1 MQCVYLNFYYKLFR
15 KRGPVT
21 GGGDNTV
28 KLWNFELIQ
37 PENVDEK
44 AAKAKVLS
52 LLHTRTLKLEE
63 SVLCVRV
70 SQNGKFIA
78 VALLDSTVKIFFLD
92 TFKVC
97 FQISN
102 FM

>member
-1 MQCVYLNFYYKLFR
+1 M
-15 KRGPVT
+15 T

-63 SVLCVRV
+63 CVLCVRV

-97 FQISN
+97 FQIGN
-102 FM
+102 LM